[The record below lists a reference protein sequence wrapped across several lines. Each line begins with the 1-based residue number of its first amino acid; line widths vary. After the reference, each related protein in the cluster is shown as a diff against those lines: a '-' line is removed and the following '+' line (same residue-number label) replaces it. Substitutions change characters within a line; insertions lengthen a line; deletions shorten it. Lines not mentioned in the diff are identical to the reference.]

1 MVDEQSGCMNSN
13 LFVTLPVA
21 VMFAFVFGIM
31 IFLGTYIH
39 FPKMERKKRIEI
51 SLINAVSLALILLL
65 LVYISLFFILGE

>member
-1 MVDEQSGCMNSN
+1 MKSN

-21 VMFAFVFGIM
+21 LMFALVFGIM

-39 FPKMERKKRIEI
+39 FPMMEREKRIEI
-51 SLINAVSLALILLL
+51 SLKNAVSLALILLL